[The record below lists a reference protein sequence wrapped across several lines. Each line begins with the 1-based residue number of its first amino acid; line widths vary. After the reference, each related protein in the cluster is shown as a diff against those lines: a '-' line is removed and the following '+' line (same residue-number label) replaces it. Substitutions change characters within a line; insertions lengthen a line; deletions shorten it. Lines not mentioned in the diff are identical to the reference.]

1 MHGGKGERMEMR
13 NKTIKKKTGIRSVK
27 KRNSENIRRTHKD
40 RLFVKLFG
48 DPENKQSL
56 MSLYNVLNGR
66 DCTDVNELEIN
77 TIEDVIYMGRK
88 NDVSCIVDAHM
99 NLFEHQS
106 TYNPNMPLRG
116 MIYIA
121 KLYEKYIEQHGINI
135 FSENLEKIPT
145 PRYFVLYNGE
155 KDLPER
161 MELKLSDA
169 FMHPEEETGIE
180 FTAIML
186 NINYGHNKELLSA
199 CRTLEEYAIFVDK
212 VRTYT
217 KQSSDSDKLKQA
229 VDRAVDECIK
239 EGVLAGFLSAH
250 KSEVIGM
257 ILTEYDE
264 EKVKEMFK
272 KEYWRDGYSAGKQ
285 ESEAAHNHEKYMMA
299 SRMKSMGFSQKQIAE
314 VLNVTLEKLKEIFDM
329 DEVHEDI
336 TEYRADR

>member
-13 NKTIKKKTGIRSVK
+13 NKTIKKKSGIRSVK
-27 KRNSENIRRTHKD
+27 KRNSENVRRTHKD

-56 MSLYNVLNGR
+56 MSLYNALNGR

-88 NDVSCIVDAHM
+88 NDISCIVDAHM

-121 KLYEKYIEQHGINI
+121 KLYEKYIEQHGLNI
-135 FSENLEKIPT
+135 FSENLTKIPT

-155 KDLPER
+155 KDMPER

-169 FMHPEEETGIE
+169 FMHPEEDTGIE

-186 NINYGHNKELLSA
+186 NVNYGHSTELMSA

-212 VRTYT
+212 VRAYA
-217 KQSSDSDKLKQA
+217 KQCNDSDNLKQA
-229 VDRAVDECIK
+229 IDRAVDECIK

-250 KSEVIGM
+250 KAEVIGM

-264 EKVKEMFK
+264 EKTMEMLK
-272 KEYWRDGYSAGKQ
+272 KEFRQDGWNEGHSVGKQ
-285 ESEAAHNHEKYMMA
+285 EEKYMIA
-299 SRMKSMGFSQKQIAE
+299 ARMKSMGFPEDQIAE
-314 VLNVTLEKLKEIFDM
+314 ILNVTLEGLKEILNAGKAN
-329 DEVHEDI
+329 EDI
-336 TEYRADR
+336 AEYRADK

>member
-1 MHGGKGERMEMR
+1 MHGGKGERTEMR
-13 NKTIKKKTGIRSVK
+13 NKKIKKKTGIRSVK
-27 KRNSENIRRTHKD
+27 KGGNKNVRRTHKD

-56 MSLYNVLNGR
+56 MSLYNALNGR

-77 TIEDVIYMGRK
+77 TIKDVIYMGRK

-121 KLYEKYIEQHGINI
+121 KLYEKYIEQHGLNI
-135 FSENLEKIPT
+135 FSVNLVKIPT

-155 KDLPER
+155 KDMPER

-169 FMHPEEETGIE
+169 FMHPGEDTGIE

-186 NINYGHNKELLSA
+186 NINYGHNKELMSA

-212 VRTYT
+212 VRTYV
-217 KQSSDSDKLKQA
+217 KQSVNSDKLKQA

-250 KSEVIGM
+250 KAEVRNM

-285 ESEAAHNHEKYMMA
+285 ESETAHNHEKYMIA
-299 SRMKSMGFSQKQIAE
+299 SRMISKGMSYEEVAE
-314 VLNVTLEKLKEIFDM
+314 FFDVTPERLKEMLSADKWN
-329 DEVHEDI
+329 EDI

>member
-1 MHGGKGERMEMR
+1 MK
-13 NKTIKKKTGIRSVK
+13 NKIIKKKTGVK
-27 KRNSENIRRTHKD
+27 KKNRKNIRREHKD

-56 MSLYNVLNGR
+56 MSLYNALNGR

-121 KLYEKYIEQHGINI
+121 KLYEKYIEQHGLNI
-135 FSENLEKIPT
+135 FSENLTKIPT

-155 KDLPER
+155 KAMPER

-169 FMHPEEETGIE
+169 FMHPGEDTGIE

-186 NINYGHNKELLSA
+186 NVNYGYNRKLMSV

-212 VRTYT
+212 VRTYA
-217 KQSSDSDKLKQA
+217 KQCNDSDNLEQA
-229 VDRAVDECIK
+229 IDRAVDECIK

-250 KSEVIGM
+250 KSEVLGM

-285 ESEAAHNHEKYMMA
+285 ESEIAHNNEKYMIA
-299 SRMKSMGFSQKQIAE
+299 SRMIAKGMSYEE
-314 VLNVTLEKLKEIFDM
+314 VSEFFNVTPEEIKKLLNGNK
-329 DEVHEDI
+329 VHEDI
-336 TEYRADR
+336 TEYRADK

>member
-1 MHGGKGERMEMR
+1 MHGGKRERTEMK
-13 NKTIKKKTGIRSVK
+13 NKTIKKKNGIKSVK
-27 KRNSENIRRTHKD
+27 KRSNRNVRRSHKD

-56 MSLYNVLNGR
+56 MSLYNALNGR

-121 KLYEKYIEQHGINI
+121 KLYEKYIEQHGLNI
-135 FSENLEKIPT
+135 FSENLTKIPT

-155 KDLPER
+155 KDMPER

-169 FMHPEEETGIE
+169 FMHPGEDTGIE

-186 NINYGHNKELLSA
+186 NVNYGHNRELMSA

-212 VRTYT
+212 VRAYV
-217 KQSSDSDKLKQA
+217 KQSNGSDKLELA
-229 VDRAVDECIK
+229 IDRAVDECIK

-264 EKVKEMFK
+264 EKVREMFK
-272 KEYWRDGYSAGKQ
+272 KEYWRDGYSTGKDDGRK
-285 ESEAAHNHEKYMMA
+285 EEKYIMA
-299 SRMKSMGFSQKQIAE
+299 ARMKSMGFHEKQIAE
-314 VLNVTLEKLKEIFDM
+314 ILNVTHEMLKEMFDV
-329 DEVHEDI
+329 EKVHEDGA
-336 TEYRADR
+336 EYRADI